1 MNVFDIGIILFIIM
15 FIIVG
20 AKQGLIKQAVSL
32 LGIILVFVIALYF
45 KEPLG
50 NLLCKYLPFFNFSGN
65 LEGLVSI
72 NILIYQLLAFVI
84 ILAVL
89 LSIYGIITKLSGI
102 IQKILNATIILKL
115 PSALAGSIIGFIEG
129 YLFTFIILL
138 LLVLPFKN
146 FDIFNNSKLVN
157 IVLYKTP
164 IISNSSSNITN
175 SITDIYTVADKVVN
189 KRISTNE
196 ANLEII
202 DTMIKYDITSAHTV
216 EQLIVLDKLKNV
228 KGVEQVV
235 NKYK

>member
-84 ILAVL
+84 LLAVL

-102 IQKILNATIILKL
+102 MQKILNATIILKL
-115 PSALAGSIIGFIEG
+115 PSALAGGVIGFIEG